1 MKRILLEF
9 IRRGMMAC
17 GFGPLVL
24 AAVYLILEHQGVVQ
38 VLTVR
43 QVCLGIISL
52 SGLAFVAGGMNVIY
66 QIERLPLM
74 GAISIHGGVLYLG
87 YLLTYLFNDWLE
99 WGTVPILVFTGIF
112 AVSYLAIWAV
122 IYSVIKRNTAQVN
135 ELLRQKQQSLEE
147 P

>member
-52 SGLAFVAGGMNVIY
+52 SALAFVAGGMNVVY
-66 QIERLPLM
+66 QIECLPLM
-74 GAISIHGGVLYLG
+74 GAIAIHGGVLYLS
-87 YLLTYLFNDWLE
+87 YLLTYLINDWLD
-99 WGTVPILVFTGIF
+99 WGTAPILVFTGIF

-135 ELLRQKQQSLEE
+135 ELLKQKQQRAAE

>member
-38 VLTVR
+38 VLTVG

-52 SGLAFVAGGMNVIY
+52 SALAFVAGGMNVVY

-74 GAISIHGGVLYLG
+74 GAIAIHGGVLYLS
-87 YLLTYLFNDWLE
+87 YLLTYLINDWLD
-99 WGTVPILVFTGIF
+99 WGTAPILVFTGIF
-112 AVSYLAIWAV
+112 AVGYLAIWAV

-135 ELLRQKQQSLEE
+135 ELLRQKQQRLEE

>member
-1 MKRILLEF
+1 MKRILLKF

-38 VLTVR
+38 VLTVG
-43 QVCLGIISL
+43 QVCLGIASL
-52 SGLAFVAGGMNVIY
+52 SALAFVAGGMNVVY

>member
-38 VLTVR
+38 VLTVG

-52 SGLAFVAGGMNVIY
+52 SALAFVAGGMNVVY

>member
-9 IRRGMMAC
+9 IRRGMMAS
-17 GFGPLVL
+17 GFGPPVL
-24 AAVYLILEHQGVVQ
+24 AVVYLILEHQGVVQ

-52 SGLAFVAGGMNVIY
+52 AALAFVAGGMNVVY

-74 GAISIHGGVLYLG
+74 GAIAIHGGVLYFA

-99 WGTVPILVFTGIF
+99 WCTGPILVFTGIF
-112 AVSYLAIWAV
+112 LVSYLTIWAV
-122 IYSVIKRNTAQVN
+122 IYAVTKRNTAQVN
-135 ELLRQKQQSLEE
+135 KLLKQKQQTAGEL
-147 P
+147 

>member
-52 SGLAFVAGGMNVIY
+52 SALAFVAGGMNVVY

-99 WGTVPILVFTGIF
+99 WGTVPTLVFTGIF

>member
-38 VLTVR
+38 VLTVG
-43 QVCLGIISL
+43 QVCLGIVSL
-52 SGLAFVAGGMNVIY
+52 SALAFVAGGMNVVY

-74 GAISIHGGVLYLG
+74 GAIAIHGGVLYLS
-87 YLLTYLFNDWLE
+87 YLMTYLINDWLD
-99 WGTVPILVFTGIF
+99 WGTAPILVFTGIF
-112 AVSYLAIWAV
+112 AVGYLAIWAV

-135 ELLRQKQQSLEE
+135 ELLKQKQQRLEE

>member
-38 VLTVR
+38 VLTVG
-43 QVCLGIISL
+43 QVCLGIVSL
-52 SGLAFVAGGMNVIY
+52 SALAFVAGGMNVVY

-74 GAISIHGGVLYLG
+74 GAIAIHGGVLYLS

-99 WGTVPILVFTGIF
+99 WGTAPILVFTGIF
-112 AVSYLAIWAV
+112 AVTYLAIWAV

-135 ELLRQKQQSLEE
+135 ELLKQKQQRAEE

>member
-52 SGLAFVAGGMNVIY
+52 SALAFVAGGMNVVY

-135 ELLRQKQQSLEE
+135 ELLRQKQQRLEE

>member
-52 SGLAFVAGGMNVIY
+52 SALAFVAGGMNVVY

-74 GAISIHGGVLYLG
+74 GAISIHGGILYLG

-135 ELLRQKQQSLEE
+135 ELLRQKQQRLEE